1 MPNNSYNINVL
12 KVNNEISRLRKVLLH
27 SPNNELSVL
36 NVLNKDSYLFDE
48 IPNLSIANNEHQIFS
63 NILKDNHVEVVYL
76 LDLMKEVLDKNNIK
90 DSFIKDY
97 LSRQNCLDEKIYQ
110 ELIAIKDNKELIL
123 KTMSGIDGKLKAMP
137 DLYFTR
143 DPFTIIG
150 KGIVFHNM
158 HNDARKSE
166 RIYGEYINKYHPDF
180 NGPTYLLNSDEY
192 VEGGDV
198 LLLDDGILAIGIS
211 ERTTYKGA
219 KALSEKLISDGIISK
234 SLLIEIPSKRSCM
247 HLDTVFNRIDINTF
261 VIYQEILEN
270 YKLLLID
277 SNGLK
282 EISHSLK
289 EELSLLLNIENINL
303 LICED
308 AYEQWNDA
316 CNTLCIGPGE
326 IIVYDDNLKM
336 NELYKKAGIKI
347 YPIPAKE
354 LIKGRGGPHCMSMPV
369 LRD

>member
-1 MPNNSYNINVL
+1 MPNNSYNIYVL
-12 KVNNEISRLRKVLLH
+12 KVNNEIKRLRKVLLH
-27 SPNNELSVL
+27 SPNNELNIL
-36 NVLNKDSYLFDE
+36 NDLNKNTFLFDD
-48 IPNLSIANNEHQIFS
+48 IPNLSIAKNEHQVFS
-63 NILKDNHVEVVYL
+63 NILKEHNVEVVYL
-76 LDLMKEVLDKNNIK
+76 LDLMTEVLDKNNVK

-97 LSRQNCLDEKIYQ
+97 LKRINCLDENIYE
-110 ELIAIKDNKELIL
+110 ELMNIKDNKELIL
-123 KTMSGIDGKLKAMP
+123 KTMSGLDGKLKGLP

-143 DPFTIIG
+143 DPFTIINEG
-150 KGIVFHNM
+150 MVFHNM
-158 HNDARKSE
+158 NNDVRKNE
-166 RIYGEYINKYHPDF
+166 RIYGEYLNRYHSDF
-180 NGPTYLLNSDEY
+180 KGPAYYFNDGEY

-198 LLLDDGILAIGIS
+198 ELLDEKILAIGVS
-211 ERTTYKGA
+211 ERTSYKGA
-219 KALSEKLISDGIISK
+219 KALSERLIKDGIINK
-234 SLLIEIPSKRSCM
+234 ALLIEIPSKRSCM

-282 EISHSLK
+282 EINHSLK